1 MDPISVTKVDH
12 IHRYV
17 TDKFEAA
24 KWYERVF
31 GFQVVDKLLPNA
43 KKYPKAPLDI
53 ANADWSVMFA
63 LFSTNDPAQMGSTA
77 TIAMRVAPDDFVRM
91 MDNAADLDIVKRGN
105 GPLTREDIIRH
116 TATGDQSVY
125 FVDPWGNSIEIITEM
140 TEATIERLGSGGG
153 LYPEQTEAAS

>member
-1 MDPISVTKVDH
+1 MDPISVAKVDH

-31 GFQVVDKLLPNA
+31 GFRIVDKLLPNA

-53 ANADWSVMFA
+53 ANADSSVMFA
-63 LFSTNDPAQMGSTA
+63 LFSTDKPELMGSTA
-77 TIAMRVAPDDFVRM
+77 SIAMRVAPDAFVRM
-91 MDNAADLDIVKRGN
+91 MGNTVDLDIVDRGN
-105 GPLTREDIIRH
+105 ARLTNDDIIH
-116 TATGDQSVY
+116 HDATGDMSVY

-140 TEATIERLGSGGG
+140 TAATVEKLGSGEG
-153 LYPEQTEAAS
+153 LYDKQTEATS